1 MYLETKTPAKINAFL
16 KITGKDE
23 VSGMHYIESLMIP
36 VNLYDVLKIKE
47 SPEFEIETSGIN
59 EVIPKEKNIIFKAFN
74 SFKSYINMPV
84 PDFKIILEKSIP
96 TGAGLGGGSSNAAGF
111 IMFLNKYLGLDLSL
125 KRLNEIASSVGSD
138 VPFFFYG
145 SPAFISGKGEIVE
158 PLKLERVNKYL
169 LLLYPEII
177 VNTRNAY
184 ALFDKKKLT
193 KSGSVNINSVRQTGT
208 GSLKDWTKSIF
219 NDFED
224 VVFEEY
230 PLLADVRNRLMLSG
244 AEKVFMSGSGSSLI
258 AIFGTD
264 KARENALDEFSDKFA
279 TVRKIELLTG

>member
-59 EVIPKEKNIIFKAFN
+59 EVIPKEKNIIFKTFN

-138 VPFFFYG
+138 VPFFLCG

-224 VVFEEY
+224 VIFEEY

>member
-1 MYLETKTPAKINAFL
+1 MYTEIKTPAKINTFL
-16 KITGKDE
+16 KITGRDE
-23 VSGMHYIESLMIP
+23 SSGLHYIESLMIP
-36 VNLYDVLKIKE
+36 VDLFDTIKISE
-47 SPEFEIETSGIN
+47 SSKFKVETRGIN
-59 EVIPKEKNIIFKAFN
+59 EVIPTEKNIIFKAFN
-74 SFKSYINMPV
+74 NFKSYIDMPV
-84 PDFKIILEKSIP
+84 PDFRITLEKSIP

-111 IMFLNKYLGLDLSL
+111 IMFLNEYMGLDLSL
-125 KRLNEIASSVGSD
+125 KSLNKIASSVGSD
-138 VPFFFYG
+138 VPFFLYG

-158 PLKLERVNKYL
+158 PVKIEHVNKYL

-177 VNTRNAY
+177 VNTRSAY

-193 KSGSVNINSVRQTGT
+193 KSGPVNINTVRQTGT

-230 PLLADVRNRLMLSG
+230 PVLTKIRYRLMLAG

-258 AIFGTD
+258 ALFD
-264 KARENALDEFSDKFA
+264 SDSLRQKALDEFSDRFV
-279 TVRKIELLTG
+279 TVRKIELLTV

>member
-1 MYLETKTPAKINAFL
+1 
-16 KITGKDE
+16 
-23 VSGMHYIESLMIP
+23 
-36 VNLYDVLKIKE
+36 
-47 SPEFEIETSGIN
+47 
-59 EVIPKEKNIIFKAFN
+59 
-74 SFKSYINMPV
+74 
-84 PDFKIILEKSIP
+84 
-96 TGAGLGGGSSNAAGF
+96 
-111 IMFLNKYLGLDLSL
+111 
-125 KRLNEIASSVGSD
+125 IASSVGSD
-138 VPFFFYG
+138 VPFFLCG

-158 PLKLERVNKYL
+158 PVKLERINKYL

-193 KSGSVNINSVRQTGT
+193 KSGAVNINSVRQTGT

>member
-1 MYLETKTPAKINAFL
+1 MYTEIKTPAKINTFL
-16 KITGKDE
+16 KITGRDE
-23 VSGMHYIESLMIP
+23 SSGLHYIESLMIP
-36 VNLYDVLKIKE
+36 VNLFDTLEISE
-47 SPEFEIETSGIN
+47 SSKFKVETTGIS
-59 EVIPKEKNIIFKAFN
+59 EDIPTEKNIIFKAFN
-74 SFKSYINMPV
+74 SFKSYINMRV
-84 PDFKIILEKSIP
+84 PDFKIMLEKSIP

-111 IMFLNKYLGLDLSL
+111 IMFLNNYLKTELSE
-125 KRLNEIASSVGSD
+125 KSLNEIAFQVGSD
-138 VPFFFYG
+138 VPFFLYG
-145 SPAFISGKGEIVE
+145 SPAFISGKGEIVT
-158 PLKLERVNKYL
+158 PVKLEPSDKYL

-193 KSGSVNINSVRQTGT
+193 KSGHVNINTVRQTGT

-230 PLLADVRNRLMLSG
+230 PVLAKIRHRLMLAG

-258 AIFGTD
+258 ALFD
-264 KARENALDEFSDKFA
+264 SDSLRQKALDEFSDKFV

>member
-1 MYLETKTPAKINAFL
+1 MHTEIKTPAKINTFL
-16 KITGKDE
+16 KITGKDGL
-23 VSGMHYIESLMIP
+23 SGFHYIESLMIP
-36 VNLYDVLKIKE
+36 VDLFDTIKISE
-47 SPEFEIETSGIN
+47 SSKFKVETSGIS
-59 EVIPKEKNIIFKAFN
+59 EDIPTEKNIIFKAFN

-84 PDFKIILEKSIP
+84 PDFKITLEKSIP

-111 IMFLNKYLGLDLSL
+111 IIFLNKYLGLDLPL
-125 KRLNEIASSVGSD
+125 KSLNEIAFPVGSD
-138 VPFFFYG
+138 VPFFLYG

-158 PLKLERVNKYL
+158 PVKVEKVNKYL

-193 KSGSVNINSVRQTGT
+193 KSGAVNINSVRQTGT

-230 PLLADVRNRLMLSG
+230 PLLANVRHRLMLTG

-264 KARENALDEFSDKFA
+264 RARENALDEFRDKFV
-279 TVRKIELLTG
+279 TVRKIELLTV

>member
-59 EVIPKEKNIIFKAFN
+59 EVIPKEKNIIFKTFN

-138 VPFFFYG
+138 VPFFLYG

-193 KSGSVNINSVRQTGT
+193 KSGSVNINSVRQT
-208 GSLKDWTKSIF
+208 
-219 NDFED
+219 
-224 VVFEEY
+224 
-230 PLLADVRNRLMLSG
+230 
-244 AEKVFMSGSGSSLI
+244 
-258 AIFGTD
+258 
-264 KARENALDEFSDKFA
+264 
-279 TVRKIELLTG
+279 

>member
-138 VPFFFYG
+138 VPFFLYG

-193 KSGSVNINSVRQTGT
+193 KSGAVNINSVRQTGT

-224 VVFEEY
+224 VIFEEY

>member
-138 VPFFFYG
+138 VPFFLYG

-224 VVFEEY
+224 VIFEEY

>member
-47 SPEFEIETSGIN
+47 NPEFEIETSGIN

-138 VPFFFYG
+138 VPFFLYG

>member
-47 SPEFEIETSGIN
+47 NPEFEIETSGIN

-138 VPFFFYG
+138 VPFFLCG

-158 PLKLERVNKYL
+158 PVKLERINKYL

-193 KSGSVNINSVRQTGT
+193 KSGAVNINSVRQTGT

-224 VVFEEY
+224 VIFEEY

>member
-47 SPEFEIETSGIN
+47 NPEFEIETSGIN

-138 VPFFFYG
+138 VPFFLYG

-193 KSGSVNINSVRQTGT
+193 KSGSVNINNVRQTGT